1 MPSNSNGKVRVGGGW
16 LRKIPHQRVLILLG
30 AVAAVE
36 LLFWVIAVR
45 PLADRESEQQ
55 ALLATLAQQVQQRQ
69 ASVEQLR
76 AAAERIGGARDNGD
90 QLLEQLTF
98 ERRNTFSELLTE
110 LGRAAKE
117 AGVEVRET
125 NYNSDTIDGNEKY
138 GMVSIS
144 ANFRGQYEN
153 LVKFLNLLDRS
164 EEFLII
170 ERLAAAPR
178 EEGGLQITMRVDAF
192 VRDL

>member
-1 MPSNSNGKVRVGGGW
+1 MPSNSNGRVKVGGGW
-16 LRKIPHQRVLILLG
+16 LRKVPRRR
-30 AVAAVE
+30 VAAVLGALALAE
-36 LLFWVIAVR
+36 LLFWFFAVR
-45 PLADRESEQQ
+45 PLANRESEQA

-69 ASVEQLR
+69 ETVERLR
-76 AAAERIGGARDNGD
+76 AASERVAGARDNGD
-90 QLLEQLTF
+90 ALLEQLTF
-98 ERRNTFSELLTE
+98 DRRTTFSELLTE

-164 EEFLII
+164 DEFLII
-170 ERLAAAPR
+170 ERLGAAPR

-192 VRDL
+192 IRDL

>member
-1 MPSNSNGKVRVGGGW
+1 MPSNSNGKVKVGGGW
-16 LRKIPHQRVLILLG
+16 LRKVPRQRVAAVLG
-30 AVAAVE
+30 AVALAE
-36 LLFWVIAVR
+36 LLFWVLAVR
-45 PLADRESEQQ
+45 PLGDRESEQA

-69 ASVEQLR
+69 ETVEKLR
-76 AAAERIGGARDNGD
+76 AASERVAGARDNGD
-90 QLLEQLTF
+90 ALLEQLTF
-98 ERRNTFSELLTE
+98 DRRNTFSELLTE

-164 EEFLII
+164 NEFLII
-170 ERLAAAPR
+170 ERLGAAPR

>member
-1 MPSNSNGKVRVGGGW
+1 MPSNSNGKPKVGGGW
-16 LRKIPHQRVLILLG
+16 LRKVPRQRVLIALG
-30 AVAAVE
+30 AIALAE
-36 LLFWVIAVR
+36 LLFWVVFVR
-45 PLADRESEQQ
+45 PLGDQEAAQQ
-55 ALLATLAQQVQQRQ
+55 QLLASLAQQVQQRQ

-76 AAAERIGGARDNGD
+76 AAADRIGGARDNGD

-98 ERRNTFSELLTE
+98 ERRTTFSELLTE

-125 NYNSDTIDGNEKY
+125 SYNSDTIDGNEKY

-153 LVKFLNLLDRS
+153 LVKLLNLLDKS
-164 EEFLII
+164 QEFLII
-170 ERLAAAPR
+170 ERLGAAPR

-192 VRDL
+192 VREL

>member
-1 MPSNSNGKVRVGGGW
+1 MPSNSNGKVKVGGGW
-16 LRKIPHQRVLILLG
+16 LRKIPHAR
-30 AVAAVE
+30 VAAVLGVVALAE
-36 LLFWVIAVR
+36 LLFWFIAVR
-45 PLADRESEQQ
+45 PLGNRESEQA

-69 ASVEQLR
+69 ETVEKLR
-76 AAAERIGGARDNGD
+76 AASERISGARDNGD
-90 QLLEQLTF
+90 ALLEQLTF
-98 ERRNTFSELLTE
+98 DHRTTFSELLTE

-125 NYNSDTIDGNEKY
+125 NYNSDTIDGNEQY

-170 ERLAAAPR
+170 ERLGAAPR

>member
-1 MPSNSNGKVRVGGGW
+1 MPSNSNGKPRVGGAW
-16 LRKIPHQRVLILLG
+16 LRKVPRQRVVIALA
-30 AVAAVE
+30 AVALAE
-36 LLFWVIAVR
+36 LLFWFVAVR
-45 PLADRESEQQ
+45 PLGDQEAQQQ
-55 ALLATLAQQVQQRQ
+55 ALLANLAQQVQQRQ
-69 ASVEQLR
+69 ESVEMLR
-76 AAAERIGGARDNGD
+76 TAAGRIAGARDNGD
-90 QLLEQLTF
+90 QLLEDLTF
-98 ERRNTFSELLTE
+98 ERRTTFSELLTE

-125 NYNSDTIDGNEKY
+125 NYNSDTIDGNEQY

-153 LVKFLNLLDRS
+153 LVKLLNLLDKS

-170 ERLAAAPR
+170 ERLGAAPR